1 MASGFVNDPV
11 NDAWAAKFS
20 KPNGTL
26 ETSQE
31 GHLAFVPAGLPP
43 SIAHD
48 RALVRLLAAAERR
61 VGELKGKCSR
71 LKNPHVLMRAH
82 LKREAVLSCRIEG
95 TLASLDDLNR
105 HEAFGSFGARDARD
119 RLAEVINYVNALDES
134 LEKIKDP
141 DQKLDLEILRNAH
154 KILMAGVRG
163 HNTPGMFRN
172 QQNWIVKGRAGRS
185 SVVYAPPPPEK
196 IAGLLRDLEGF
207 LQTDG
212 LTASPLIQCAIAH
225 YQFESIHPFL
235 DGNGRTGRLLVT
247 LLLSKTGALPEPVLS
262 LSSFFE
268 SHRTEYYRGLQRVS
282 QKGKWGDWIR
292 FFLLAIATQADEALA
307 STDKLLYIQDKYASL
322 LRDRNATS
330 NAMRLMKDLFAN
342 PYTTIPWAQKSLKV
356 TYPTAKHTVTALMEA
371 GILEEIGVYG
381 RRRTFVAPGIEKALE

>member
-1 MASGFVNDPV
+1 MAPGFVNDPV

-31 GHLAFVPAGLPP
+31 GCLAFVPAGLLP

-48 RALVRLLAAAERR
+48 RALVRLLAEAERR

-71 LKNPHVLMRAH
+71 LENPHILMRAH

-95 TLASLDDLNR
+95 TIASLDDLNR
-105 HEAFGSFGARDARD
+105 HEAFGISARDAGD
-119 RLAEVINYVNALDES
+119 RLAEVLNCVSALDES
-134 LEKIKDP
+134 LEKIRRP

-154 KILMAGVRG
+154 RILMHGVG
-163 HNTPGMFRN
+163 HDKTPGLFRRR
-172 QQNWIVKGRAGRS
+172 QNWIARGRAGRE

-235 DGNGRTGRLLVT
+235 DGNGRIGRLLVT
-247 LLLSKTGALPEPVLS
+247 LLLSKGVMPEPVLY

-268 SHRTEYYRGLQRVS
+268 RHRAEYYQGLLRVS
-282 QKGKWGDWIR
+282 QKGKWGDWIK
-292 FFLLAIATQADEALA
+292 FFLLAIATQAGEALA
-307 STDKLLYIQDKYASL
+307 SIDKLLYIQDKYAAL
-322 LRDRNATS
+322 LRDRNAAS
-330 NAMRLMKDLFAN
+330 NATRLVEGLFAN
-342 PYTTIPWAQKSLKV
+342 PYTTIPRAQKSLNV
-356 TYPTAKHTVTALMEA
+356 TYPTAKRAVTALLEA
-371 GILEEIGVYG
+371 GILAEAGAYG
-381 RRRTFVAPGIEKALE
+381 GRRTFVAPEIKEASE